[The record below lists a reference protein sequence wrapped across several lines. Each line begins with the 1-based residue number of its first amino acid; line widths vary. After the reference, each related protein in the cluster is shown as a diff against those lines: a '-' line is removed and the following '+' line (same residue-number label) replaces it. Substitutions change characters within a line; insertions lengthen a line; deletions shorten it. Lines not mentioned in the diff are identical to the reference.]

1 MKKDEWWLQPL
12 NTTAADVDKEI
23 VVNIVKWVG
32 WRAFWV
38 LCFIVVL

>member
-23 VVNIVKWVG
+23 VVNIIKWVG
-32 WRAFWV
+32 WKLLLVIA
-38 LCFIVVL
+38 LIVVL